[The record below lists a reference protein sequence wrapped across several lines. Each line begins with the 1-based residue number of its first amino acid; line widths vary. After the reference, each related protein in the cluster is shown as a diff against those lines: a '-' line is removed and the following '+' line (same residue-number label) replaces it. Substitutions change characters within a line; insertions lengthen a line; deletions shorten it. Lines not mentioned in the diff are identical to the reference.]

1 MRLFGTGKPR
11 ELPLATYA
19 LFATRDAGTMLA
31 AFTLPPLLAAALS
44 SSSSS
49 SSSSASVF
57 PAKLWTLSPATAT
70 TAAQMV
76 SPVAMQALSSPLHIL
91 ALDLYNHP
99 EPQRLET
106 RLGFMRALYPRAT
119 LARVGRILP
128 AFSLGGVSNSLVR
141 GIVAGGS
148 IDPNPKRT

>member
-31 AFTLPPLLAAALS
+31 AFTLPPLLAAAL
-44 SSSSS
+44 SSS

-148 IDPNPKRT
+148 TDPNPKRT